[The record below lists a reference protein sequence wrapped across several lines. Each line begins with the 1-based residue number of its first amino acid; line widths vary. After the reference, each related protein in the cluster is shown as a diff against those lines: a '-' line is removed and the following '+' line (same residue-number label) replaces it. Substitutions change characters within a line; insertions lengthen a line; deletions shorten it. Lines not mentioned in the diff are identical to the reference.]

1 MKKGVLAIFILLII
15 SACSKND
22 TKPFR
27 IGLVNFIVG
36 KVYLIGKDGS
46 ETSAKV
52 GLPLDSGMKIKTIG
66 KDSVCEV
73 YIGDNAIK
81 LFGDSIVSVDVLAQ
95 DSETKSDNTIFKLE
109 KGRIMGIVKNKLLKN
124 DNFEVKTP
132 TCTAAVRGTT
142 FFVSQEK
149 YSSSVS
155 CIDGKVEVSAPKS
168 KAGTVIVEENERV
181 EVTKAQK
188 IKKSEIEKDKAV
200 ALKKDSEMQ
209 EVTPENKK
217 VFEKIVSG
225 DAKERDS
232 VRKKINRI
240 NSPNKKDGKSKDKE
254 EDSGSADVF
263 FFKSND

>member
-1 MKKGVLAIFILLII
+1 MKKGVSAICFLLLL
-15 SACSKND
+15 SACSKNE

-46 ETSAKV
+46 GISAKV

-66 KDSVCEV
+66 KDSICEV

-81 LFGDSIVSVDVLAQ
+81 LFGDSIVSVDFLAQ

-149 YSSSVS
+149 NSSSVS

-168 KAGTVIVEENERV
+168 KAGTVVVEENERV
-181 EVTKAQK
+181 DVSKTQK
-188 IKKSEIEKDKAV
+188 IKKSEIDKDKAV
-200 ALKKDSEMQ
+200 ALKKDSEIKEM
-209 EVTPENKK
+209 TPENKK
-217 VFEKIVSG
+217 VFERIDSG
-225 DAKERDS
+225 DVKTRNS
-232 VRKKINRI
+232 VRKNINEI
-240 NSPNKKDGKSKDKE
+240 NSPNKKDKGNNDKE
-254 EDSGSADVF
+254 GGSADIF